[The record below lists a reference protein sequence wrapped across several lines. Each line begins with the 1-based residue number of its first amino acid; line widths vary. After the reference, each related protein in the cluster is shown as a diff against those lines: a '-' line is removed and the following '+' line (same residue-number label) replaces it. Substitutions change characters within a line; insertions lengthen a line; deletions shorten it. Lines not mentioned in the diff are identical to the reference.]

1 MKDKM
6 RVICFGEVLWD
17 MVGNKGLIG
26 GAPLNVCYHLSKHGI
41 DSRLISQ
48 VGKDEKGIELLSGIS
63 QLGVNTD
70 MISVSPDLP
79 TSEVLVHLAAAGK
92 VTYTIVEN
100 VAWDAIPYS
109 EQYAAD
115 ISVSDCFV
123 FGSLASRSAV
133 SKESLFRYLANAKWK
148 VMDLNL
154 RQPYYDKHIIRQL
167 LSSCTTLK
175 INDDEFR
182 LISEYFDISGS
193 NDQEI
198 LMGILAQF
206 PGITEIIVTWGAE
219 GAQYFSPTLHL
230 KVPAVQVEVVD
241 TVGSGDAFLAAFL
254 AGKLQQKSIQQCM
267 RDAVVL
273 SGFIAASRGACPA
286 YRLDDVRKKF
296 EV

>member
-1 MKDKM
+1 MKVNM

-48 VGKDEKGIELLSGIS
+48 VGKDQKGAELLSGIS
-63 QLGVNTD
+63 QLGVNTE

-79 TSEVLVHLAAAGK
+79 TSEVLVHLAADGK

-109 EQYAAD
+109 EQYATEIAA
-115 ISVSDCFV
+115 SDCFV

-133 SKESLFRYLANAKWK
+133 SKDSLFRYLAHAKWK
-148 VMDLNL
+148 VIDLNL
-154 RQPYYDKHIIRQL
+154 RQPYFDKQIIHQL
-167 LSSCTTLK
+167 LSSCNTLK

-182 LISEYFDISGS
+182 LISEYFDITGS
-193 NDQEI
+193 DEQEI
-198 LMGILAQF
+198 LMGILVQF
-206 PGITEIIVTWGAE
+206 PDINEIIVTWGAD
-219 GAQYFSPTLHL
+219 GARYFSSDLYL
-230 KVPAVQVEVVD
+230 KVPAVKVEVVD

-267 RDAVVL
+267 HDAVVL
-273 SGFIAASRGACPA
+273 SGFIAGSRGACPV
-286 YRLDDVRKKF
+286 YDLEDVRKMLDD
-296 EV
+296 